1 MSGANTQ
8 FSRWVV
14 PVLGIAAALTTARAD
29 PPVSGNRQTT
39 VNPVVAET
47 FAPLLANWIRE
58 SRDAALAEGVEP
70 VPRSVQDALRGY
82 VPDAVLER
90 ARWRAGGGGGLSL
103 QQSLFRI
110 GDYEAVT
117 LDYVVVFLDAQKAK
131 EDPKL
136 WAHELK
142 HVMQYAEW
150 GIGGFAARYLRD
162 YEAVEH
168 DAAEYRWQFMKQAGL
183 IPPVPAPP
191 SE

>member
-1 MSGANTQ
+1 MRRAEAQLAGWALT
-8 FSRWVV
+8 F
-14 PVLGIAAALTTARAD
+14 LGIAVTTPALAD
-29 PPVSGNRQTT
+29 PPVSVDSPTT
-39 VNPVVAET
+39 FNPVVAET

-58 SRDAALAEGVEP
+58 SRDAALTEGVEP
-70 VPRSVQDALRGY
+70 VPRTIRDALRGY
-82 VPDAVLER
+82 VPDAVLEK

-136 WAHELK
+136 WVHELK
-142 HVMQYAEW
+142 HVMQYTEW

-183 IPPVPAPP
+183 IPPVPSPQT
-191 SE
+191 E

>member
-1 MSGANTQ
+1 MRRAEAQ
-8 FSRWVV
+8 FVGWALAL
-14 PVLGIAAALTTARAD
+14 LGMVAAAPALAD
-29 PPVSGNRQTT
+29 PPVSVDKPTT
-39 VNPVVAET
+39 LNPVVAET

-58 SRDAALAEGVEP
+58 SRDAALTEGVEP
-70 VPRSVQDALRGY
+70 VPRTIRDALRGY
-82 VPDAVLER
+82 VPDAVLEK

-117 LDYVVVFLDAQKAK
+117 LDYVVVFLDAQKAE

-142 HVMQYAEW
+142 HVMQFAEW

-183 IPPVPAPP
+183 IPPVSSPQT
-191 SE
+191 E

>member
-1 MSGANTQ
+1 MRRAEAQ
-8 FSRWVV
+8 FVGWALAL
-14 PVLGIAAALTTARAD
+14 LGMAAAAPALAD
-29 PPVSGNRQTT
+29 PPVSVDKPTT
-39 VNPVVAET
+39 LNPVVAET

-58 SRDAALAEGVEP
+58 SRDAALTEGVEP
-70 VPRSVQDALRGY
+70 VPRTIRDALRGY
-82 VPDAVLER
+82 VPDAVLEK

-117 LDYVVVFLDAQKAK
+117 LDYVVVFLDAQKAE

-142 HVMQYAEW
+142 HVMQFAEW

-183 IPPVPAPP
+183 IPPVSSPQT
-191 SE
+191 E